1 KVGNKFIS
9 FKADGRECL
18 WIYRNSP
25 AANAELITELFTSGV
40 RVMLLD
46 GIYTSDTLPPYEPFS
61 YYGLYFYIY
70 NPTRLNI
77 LKDSASNQITIM
89 SNISKWG
96 DMHQKYQLKL
106 VDTYGEKNESETH
119 TDALILKFALLNYD
133 DFVTNNPMAKRGYDI
148 SEFEL
153 MHDDN
158 INAKAYAVAQ
168 NFIYTKV
175 NGYTTATIDKTETV
189 RIEKENLAFAYYRSP
204 DEGSVDNYHDL
215 QSVFFTIPKEYSE
228 KYGELEKVSAVWEE
242 CLSKPI
248 LIVNNKDIYNDFQEV
263 LGKEVPDDF
272 LYTFGYDLKF
282 YDVGCYG
289 FFTLKYLYKFDTIFN
304 KNIDLTEKPIPYN
317 DNLHIFYS
325 GSDTYYK
332 NLIDKIYL
340 AYYSKDVFSDEDKE
354 IVTRE
359 ELESDLDKY
368 LWSDECFESIDKTN
382 FESPVKFDNVKMNN
396 FVYYRNPN
404 FWEKLSGS
412 NNKFNGQLP
421 YTNLDKIDFE
431 YLKSYNK
438 EKFKEK
444 YYVSFTEDYN
454 SIKTL
459 FESIIDK
466 FTKKITADMYCL
478 RFTVTPYITHKVY
491 MFDNEGKH
499 IDCDAMVVQ
508 PTAIRNFDFIDL
520 TYNKNGVITIIPV
533 VGSPQNTISGV
544 TPNPNYAEP
553 DPYAKILEF
562 LEKILPVVLVL
573 IVISIILRAYQ
584 IFKRPKIIIKEERKR
599 KE

>member
-1 KVGNKFIS
+1 
-9 FKADGRECL
+9 
-18 WIYRNSP
+18 
-25 AANAELITELFTSGV
+25 
-40 RVMLLD
+40 
-46 GIYTSDTLPPYEPFS
+46 
-61 YYGLYFYIY
+61 
-70 NPTRLNI
+70 
-77 LKDSASNQITIM
+77 
-89 SNISKWG
+89 
-96 DMHQKYQLKL
+96 
-106 VDTYGEKNESETH
+106 
-119 TDALILKFALLNYD
+119 
-133 DFVTNNPMAKRGYDI
+133 
-148 SEFEL
+148 
-153 MHDDN
+153 
-158 INAKAYAVAQ
+158 
-168 NFIYTKV
+168 KV

-304 KNIDLTEKPIPYN
+304 KNINLTEKPIPYN

-340 AYYSKDVFSDEDKE
+340 AYFSKDVFSDEDKE

-444 YYVSFTEDYN
+444 YYVSSTEDYN